1 MVEMASTV
9 PTPGDSNPIQ
19 RVAASPLLRTWA
31 SRMLV
36 VALGLSLLF
45 HLTALLLASAYR
57 LGFGGGPGLENGTR
71 APVEFAV
78 VSESELASVQRGA
91 EVMAEVPAAI
101 GDDVAAESP
110 GTRLTLDDMKATD
123 LLGSGDAPGTVFSA
137 SDISGSLGDGAV
149 GAGAGGGGG
158 GGGASFFGVEA
169 QGNRFAYIVDVSG
182 SMSVGGKLEALQ
194 KELTQ
199 SVTKLL
205 ETSFT
210 IIVPFSSQSEVLG
223 STSGKA
229 QWIESNDR
237 NRKAIAR
244 NIATLRAN
252 GGTNPAPAFV
262 LVFSMKPRP
271 DAIYFMTD
279 GEFPEEIA
287 SQIIALNAEYKV
299 PIHCIC
305 LVSDGA
311 ADMMKVIAQKSGG
324 TYTFVPGPRP

>member
-19 RVAASPLLRTWA
+19 RVAVSPLLRTWA

-45 HLTALLLASAYR
+45 HLTGLLLASVYR
-57 LGFGGGPGLENGTR
+57 LGFGGGPGPENGTR

-101 GDDVAAESP
+101 GDDVATESP

-199 SVTKLL
+199 SVSKLL
-205 ETSFT
+205 ETSST
-210 IIVPFSSQSEVLG
+210 IIVPFSSQCEVLG

-237 NRKAIAR
+237 NKKAIAR

-279 GEFPEEIA
+279 GEFPEDIA
-287 SQIIALNAEYKV
+287 SQIIAINAEYKV

>member
-1 MVEMASTV
+1 MASSI
-9 PTPGDSNPIQ
+9 PSPESENPILKG
-19 RVAASPLLRTWA
+19 AASPLLRTWA
-31 SRMLV
+31 SRILV
-36 VALGLSLLF
+36 VALAVSVIF
-45 HLTALLLASAYR
+45 HLTGLMLASVYR
-57 LGFGGGPGLENGTR
+57 LGMGGGPGAGTGTR

-78 VSESELASVQRGA
+78 VSEAELASLQRGA
-91 EVMAEVPAAI
+91 EVISDVPAPI
-101 GDDVAAESP
+101 GDGVSSESP
-110 GTRLTLDDMKATD
+110 GTRLTLDDMKASD
-123 LLGSGDAPGTVFSA
+123 LLGSGDSPGTAFSA

-149 GAGAGGGGG
+149 GAGAGGGGGG

-194 KELTQ
+194 RELTQ
-199 SVTKLL
+199 SVNQLL
-205 ETSFT
+205 ETSSIT
-210 IIVPFSSQSEVLG
+210 IVPFSSQFEVLG

-229 QWIESNDR
+229 TWIDANDR
-237 NRKAIAR
+237 NKKSVVR
-244 NIATLRAN
+244 NITTLRAN
-252 GGTNPAPAFV
+252 GGTNPGPAFV

-279 GEFPEEIA
+279 GEFPEQIA
-287 SQIIALNAEYKV
+287 SEIMALNAEYKV

-305 LVSDGA
+305 FVSDGA

>member
-1 MVEMASTV
+1 MASSI
-9 PTPGDSNPIQ
+9 PNPGSENPILKS
-19 RVAASPLLRTWA
+19 AANPLIRTWA
-31 SRMLV
+31 SRVLV
-36 VALGLSLLF
+36 AALVISVVF
-45 HLTALLLASAYR
+45 HLTGLMLASVYR
-57 LGFGGGPGLENGTR
+57 LGLGGGPGTGTGTK

-78 VSESELASVQRGA
+78 VSEAELASLQRGA
-91 EVMAEVPAAI
+91 EVISDVPAPI
-101 GDDVAAESP
+101 GDGVSSESP
-110 GTRLTLDDMKATD
+110 GTRLTLDDMKASD
-123 LLGSGDAPGTVFSA
+123 LLGGGDAPGTAFSA

-149 GAGAGGGGG
+149 GAGAGGGGGG

-194 KELTQ
+194 RELSQ
-199 SVTKLL
+199 SVNQLL
-205 ETSFT
+205 ETSSIT
-210 IIVPFSSQSEVLG
+210 IVPFSSQFDVLG
-223 STSGKA
+223 STNGKA
-229 QWIESNDR
+229 TWIDANDR
-237 NRKAIAR
+237 NKKGVVR

-262 LVFSMKPRP
+262 MIFSMKPRP

-279 GEFPEEIA
+279 GEFPEEAA
-287 SQIIALNAEYKV
+287 SQIMALNSELKV

-305 LVSDGA
+305 FVSDGS

>member
-1 MVEMASTV
+1 
-9 PTPGDSNPIQ
+9 
-19 RVAASPLLRTWA
+19 
-31 SRMLV
+31 
-36 VALGLSLLF
+36 
-45 HLTALLLASAYR
+45 
-57 LGFGGGPGLENGTR
+57 
-71 APVEFAV
+71 V
-78 VSESELASVQRGA
+78 VSESELASLQRGA
-91 EVMAEVPAAI
+91 EVVSDVPAPI
-101 GDDVAAESP
+101 GDGVSSESP
-110 GTRLTLDDMKATD
+110 GARLTLDDMKATD
-123 LLGSGDAPGTVFSA
+123 LLGAGDAPGTAFSA

-199 SVTKLL
+199 SVNQLL
-205 ETSFT
+205 ETSS
-210 IIVPFSSQSEVLG
+210 IAIVPFSSQVEVLG

-229 QWIESNDR
+229 SWVDASDR
-237 NRKAIAR
+237 NKSGVVR
-244 NIATLRAN
+244 NVATLRAN

-262 LVFSMKPRP
+262 LVLGMKPRP

-279 GEFPEEIA
+279 GEFPEEAA
-287 SQIIALNAEYKV
+287 SQIMALNSELKV

-305 LVSDGA
+305 FVSDGS